1 MLRFPAAC
9 LVLALAGLVLAQG
22 DPVDPAA
29 IDEAI
34 KGLRSKY
41 YDERQ
46 DAKDALIRFGDAAV
60 QRVVATL
67 KDDDYRA
74 RAAACEI
81 LGALRRQAT
90 LDALVGALADEDE
103 MVRKAAIDAIVA
115 FGEAGREALAKAG
128 ETNPAIAE
136 TVKEAVG
143 EFTRV
148 EVEKRLDTRVTAR
161 NGFGFYKD
169 QFENVL
175 VLGKPAVEVLL
186 DMFTNPD
193 YDFQVVREP
202 ERQAILRIL
211 AGEALGDSGDTS
223 VIPRLKEVMD
233 QPIENGMVSRSSIE
247 DAARYSLFKLGDKSY
262 MEAKKEQVL
271 AQIQANAEVGDYYR
285 GELAEVLVRM
295 GDLEQAELEYQK
307 VVAMRPDEGRVV
319 YNLSC
324 IYSLRGKKEDALKA
338 LKDAIDL
345 GFDDYEWIRL
355 DRDLDNIRGEE
366 GFKMIL
372 REGTEDEDG
381 EEEGEEGGAEP
392 H

>member
-1 MLRFPAAC
+1 MLRIPAVC
-9 LVLALAGLVLAQG
+9 LALAAVAFAQA
-22 DPVDPAA
+22 DAVDPAA
-29 IDEAI
+29 IEEAI
-34 KGLRSKY
+34 QGLRSKY

-46 DAKDALIRFGDAAV
+46 EAKEALIRFGDAAV
-60 QRVVATL
+60 RRVTETL

-81 LGALRRQAT
+81 LGALRRPES
-90 LDALVGALADEDE
+90 LDALTGALADEDE
-103 MVRKAAIDAIVA
+103 MVRKAAIDAIIA
-115 FGEAGREALAKAG
+115 FGEAGRAALAKAG
-128 ETNPAIAE
+128 ETNPEIAQ
-136 TVKEAVG
+136 TVQEAVE

-148 EVEKRLDTRVTAR
+148 EVERRLNTRITTR

-169 QFENVL
+169 QFANVL
-175 VLGKPAVEVLL
+175 ELGKPAVDVLL

-211 AGEALGDSGDTS
+211 AGEALGDSGDAS
-223 VIPRLKEVMD
+223 IIPRLKEFID
-233 QPIENGMVSRSSIE
+233 QPTEEVRGIRNSLE
-247 DAARYSLFKLGDKSY
+247 DAARYSLFKLGEKTY
-262 MEAKKEQVL
+262 LEAKKEQIL
-271 AQIQANAEVGDYYR
+271 AQISANGDFGEYFR
-285 GELAEVLVRM
+285 SELAEILVRM

-307 VVAMRPDEGRVV
+307 VVAQNPNNERVV

-324 IYSLRGKKEDALKA
+324 IYSLRGKKDLALKT
-338 LKDAIDL
+338 LKEAIEM

-366 GFKMIL
+366 EFKSIL
-372 REGTEDEDG
+372 RDSAEDE
-381 EEEGEEGGAEP
+381 EEP

>member
-1 MLRFPAAC
+1 
-9 LVLALAGLVLAQG
+9 
-22 DPVDPAA
+22 
-29 IDEAI
+29 
-34 KGLRSKY
+34 
-41 YDERQ
+41 
-46 DAKDALIRFGDAAV
+46 
-60 QRVVATL
+60 
-67 KDDDYRA
+67 
-74 RAAACEI
+74 
-81 LGALRRQAT
+81 
-90 LDALVGALADEDE
+90 
-103 MVRKAAIDAIVA
+103 
-115 FGEAGREALAKAG
+115 
-128 ETNPAIAE
+128 
-136 TVKEAVG
+136 
-143 EFTRV
+143 
-148 EVEKRLDTRVTAR
+148 VTTR

-169 QFENVL
+169 QFANVL

-186 DMFTNPD
+186 EMFTNPD

-211 AGEALGDSGDTS
+211 AGEALGDSGEAAI
-223 VIPRLKEVMD
+223 VPRLKEFMD
-233 QPIENGMVSRSSIE
+233 QPAEEMMVSRKSLE
-247 DAARYSLFKLGDKSY
+247 DAARYSLFKLGEKSY

-271 AQIQANAEVGDYYR
+271 AQIAANGEIGDYYR
-285 GELAEVLVRM
+285 SELAEVFVRM

-324 IYSLRGKKEDALKA
+324 IYSLRGKKELALKT
-338 LKDAIDL
+338 LKEAIGM

-381 EEEGEEGGAEP
+381 KEEGGGGEEP

>member
-1 MLRFPAAC
+1 MLRLPAVC
-9 LVLALAGLVLAQG
+9 LVLALAGLVLAQA
-22 DPVDPAA
+22 DPAA
-29 IDEAI
+29 VEEAI

-46 DAKDALIRFGDAAV
+46 DAKDALIRLGDAAV
-60 QRVVATL
+60 PRVVETL

-74 RAAACEI
+74 RAAACEV
-81 LGALRRQAT
+81 LGALRREGT
-90 LDALVGALADEDE
+90 LDALVGTLADEDE
-103 MVRKAAIDAIVA
+103 MVRKAAIDAIIA

-128 ETNPAIAE
+128 TTNPAIAD
-136 TVKEAVG
+136 TVQEAVV

-175 VLGKPAVEVLL
+175 ALGKPAVEVLL
-186 DMFTNPD
+186 EMFTNPD
-193 YDFQVVREP
+193 YDFQAVRDP
-202 ERQAILRIL
+202 KRQEILRIL
-211 AGEALGDSGDTS
+211 AGEALGDSGETS
-223 VIPRLKEVMD
+223 VVPRLKEFMD
-233 QPIENGMVSRSSIE
+233 QPTEDVNGTQLA
-247 DAARYSLFKLGDKSY
+247 DAAMYSLFKLGEKSY

-271 AQIQANAEVGDYYR
+271 ALVQSNPEFDDSYR
-285 GELAEVLVRM
+285 RELAEVLVRM

-307 VVAMRPDEGRVV
+307 IVATNPDDGRLV

-324 IYSLRGKKEDALKA
+324 IYSLRGKKELSLKT
-338 LKDAIDL
+338 LKEAIDL
-345 GFDDYEWIRL
+345 RFDDYEWIRL
-355 DRDLDNIRGEE
+355 DKDLDNIRGEE

-372 REGTEDEDG
+372 REGTEE
-381 EEEGEEGGAEP
+381 EKEEGEEDGGGEP

>member
-1 MLRFPAAC
+1 MLRFPAMG
-9 LVLALAGLVLAQG
+9 LVLALSGLVLAQG
-22 DPVDPAA
+22 DPAA
-29 IDEAI
+29 IEEAI
-34 KGLRSKY
+34 KGLSSKY

-46 DAKDALIRFGDAAV
+46 DAKEALIRFGDAALP
-60 QRVVATL
+60 RILETL
-67 KDDDYRA
+67 KHDDYRA

-81 LGALRRQAT
+81 LGSLRREAT
-90 LDALVGALADEDE
+90 LDALAGALADEDE
-103 MVRKAAIDAIVA
+103 MVRKAAIDAIIV
-115 FGEAGREALAKAG
+115 FGEAGREALARAG
-128 ETNPAIAE
+128 AANPEIAE

-169 QFENVL
+169 QFANVL
-175 VLGKPAVEVLL
+175 VLGKPAVDVLL
-186 DMFTNPD
+186 EMFTNPD
-193 YDFQVVREP
+193 YDFEVVRDP

-223 VIPRLKEVMD
+223 IVPQLKEFMDEPAEDVMA
-233 QPIENGMVSRSSIE
+233 SRKNLE
-247 DAARYSLFKLGDKSY
+247 DAARYSLFKLGEKSY
-262 MEAKKEQVL
+262 MEAKKEQVM
-271 AQIQANAEVGDYYR
+271 AQIAANAEIGDYYR

-307 VVAMRPDEGRVV
+307 VVATRPDDGRVV

-324 IYSLRGKKEDALKA
+324 IYSLRGKKELALKT
-338 LKDAIDL
+338 LKEAIGL

-355 DRDLDNIRGEE
+355 DKDLDNIRGEE

-381 EEEGEEGGAEP
+381 KEEGEDGGAEP